1 MGLDTRVVIT
11 GVGVIASNGNS
22 APEFWDALTNGRSG
36 IDRITHF
43 DPSDYRCQIGGEVK
57 NFDPA
62 EYFGSSKEAR
72 GMDRFCHFALKA
84 ADEAIDMAGI
94 SADELD
100 PHRIGVLIG
109 SGIGGLKTLEE
120 ENEKLITKGPRRV
133 SPMLIP
139 KMIGDMSSGL
149 VSIRHGFRG
158 PNYTAVSACASGTHA
173 IGEAWWTIKRGDAD
187 IMITGGAE
195 AALTPVG
202 IAGFSSMRA
211 MSTRNDDPKAASR
224 PFDADRDGFVM
235 AEGSGV
241 LVLESLESALARGA
255 DIIAEFI
262 GYGATGDASHI
273 TAPASDGSGAARA
286 IEIALKHAGI
296 SKDEVTYIN
305 AHGTSTPLND
315 KFETL
320 AIKSV
325 FGDGAYK
332 IPVSSTKSMTGHSLG
347 TAGAWET
354 IACALAVKN
363 NVVPPTINYTTP
375 DPDCDLDYVP
385 NEAREVE
392 MNVALNINLGFGG
405 HNATGLVKKFK

>member
-1 MGLDTRVVIT
+1 MGFDRRVVIT
-11 GVGVIASNGNS
+11 GIGVIASNGNNVN
-22 APEFWDALTNGRSG
+22 EFWNALLAGKSG
-36 IDRITHF
+36 IDRI
-43 DPSDYRCQIGGEVK
+43 SL
-57 NFDPA
+57 FDPA
-62 EYFGSSKEAR
+62 EYRCQIAGEVKGFDVDEYFGRREAR

-84 ADEAIDMAGI
+84 ADEAIEMSGVSSDNY
-94 SADELD
+94 D

-120 ENEKLITKGPRRV
+120 NAEALVTKGPKRV

-158 PNYTAVSACASGTHA
+158 PNYTAVSACASGTHS

-195 AALTPVG
+195 AAITPVG
-202 IAGFSSMRA
+202 IAGFASMRA
-211 MSTRNDDPKAASR
+211 MSTRNDDPTAASR
-224 PFDADRDGFVM
+224 PFDMDRDGFVM
-235 AEGSGV
+235 AEGSGI
-241 LVLESLESALARGA
+241 LVLESLESAQARGA

-273 TAPASDGSGAARA
+273 TAPASDGSGASRA

-296 SKDEVTYIN
+296 DKSEVTYVN
-305 AHGTSTPLND
+305 AHGTSTPYND

-320 AIKSV
+320 AIKNV
-325 FGDGAYK
+325 FEDRAYK
-332 IPVSSTKSMTGHSLG
+332 IPVSSTKSMTGHALG

-354 IACALAVKN
+354 IVCALAVKN

-375 DPDCDLDYVP
+375 DPECDLDYVP
-385 NEAREVE
+385 NEARETP

-405 HNATGLVKKFK
+405 HNATGLIKKFV

>member
-1 MGLDTRVVIT
+1 MGFDRRVVIT
-11 GVGVIASNGNS
+11 GIGVVASNGNN
-22 APEFWDALTNGRSG
+22 ANEFWNALLTGKSG
-36 IDRITHF
+36 IDRITL
-43 DPSDYRCQIGGEVK
+43 
-57 NFDPA
+57 FDPA
-62 EYFGSSKEAR
+62 EYRCQIAGEVKGFDVDEYFGKREAR

-84 ADEAIDMAGI
+84 ADEAIEMAGI
-94 SADELD
+94 TSDNYD

-120 ENEKLITKGPRRV
+120 NAEALVTKGPKRV

-158 PNYTAVSACASGTHA
+158 PNYTAVSACASGTHS

-195 AALTPVG
+195 AAITPVG
-202 IAGFSSMRA
+202 IAGFASMRA
-211 MSTRNDDPKAASR
+211 MSTRNEDPTAASR
-224 PFDADRDGFVM
+224 PFDMDRDGFVM
-235 AEGSGV
+235 AEGSGI
-241 LVLESLESALARGA
+241 LVLESLESAQARGA

-273 TAPASDGSGAARA
+273 TAPASDGSGASRA
-286 IEIALKHAGI
+286 IEMALKHAGI
-296 SKDEVTYIN
+296 DRSEVTYVN
-305 AHGTSTPLND
+305 AHGTSTPYND

-320 AIKSV
+320 AIKNV
-325 FGDGAYK
+325 FGDRAYK
-332 IPVSSTKSMTGHSLG
+332 IPVSSTKSMTGHALG

-354 IACALAVKN
+354 IVCALAVKN

-375 DPDCDLDYVP
+375 DPECDLDYVP
-385 NEAREVE
+385 NEARETP

-405 HNATGLVKKFK
+405 HNATGLIKKFV

>member
-1 MGLDTRVVIT
+1 MGFDRRVVIT
-11 GVGVIASNGNS
+11 GIGVIASNGNNVN
-22 APEFWDALTNGRSG
+22 EFWDALKSGKSG
-36 IDRITHF
+36 IGRITHF
-43 DPSDYRCQIGGEVK
+43 DPAEYRCQIAGEVK
-57 NFDPA
+57 GFDVD
-62 EYFGSSKEAR
+62 EYFGKKEAR
-72 GMDRFCHFALKA
+72 GMDRFCHFAMKA
-84 ADEAIDMAGI
+84 ADEAIEMAGV
-94 SADELD
+94 SSDNYD

-120 ENEKLITKGPRRV
+120 NVESLITKGPKRV

-195 AALTPVG
+195 AAITPVG

-211 MSTRNDDPKAASR
+211 MSTRNDDPTTASR
-224 PFDADRDGFVM
+224 PFDQDRDGFVM

-241 LVLESLESALARGA
+241 LVLESLESAQARGA
-255 DIIAEFI
+255 EIIAEFI
-262 GYGATGDASHI
+262 GYGATGDATHI
-273 TAPASDGSGAARA
+273 TTPAADGSGASRA

-296 SKDEVTYIN
+296 DKDEVTYIN
-305 AHGTSTPLND
+305 AHGTSTPYND

-320 AIKSV
+320 AIKNV
-325 FGDGAYK
+325 FGDRAYK
-332 IPVSSTKSMTGHSLG
+332 IPVSSTKSMTGHALG

-375 DPDCDLDYVP
+375 DPECDLDYVP
-385 NEAREVE
+385 NEAREAD

-405 HNATGLVKKFK
+405 HNATGLVKKFV

>member
-1 MGLDTRVVIT
+1 MGLDKRVVIT
-11 GVGVIASNGNS
+11 GVGTIASNGNNTE
-22 APEFWDALTNGRSG
+22 EFWNSLQNGVSG
-36 IDRITHF
+36 VGRITAF
-43 DPSDYRCQIGGEVK
+43 DASEYRCQIAGEVK
-57 NFDPA
+57 GFDA
-62 EYFGSSKEAR
+62 DEYIGRKEAR
-72 GMDRFCHFALKA
+72 GMDRFCHFAVKA
-84 ADEAIDMAGI
+84 SDEAVAMAGI
-94 SADELD
+94 SADTMD

-109 SGIGGLKTLEE
+109 SGIGGLHTLETE
-120 ENEKLITKGPRRV
+120 ARKLFEKGPKRV

-187 IMITGGAE
+187 IMIAGGAE
-195 AALTPVG
+195 AAITPVG

-211 MSTRNDDPKAASR
+211 MSTRNDDPQAASR
-224 PFDADRDGFVM
+224 PFDKDRDGFVM
-235 AEGSGV
+235 AEGSGI
-241 LVLESLESALARGA
+241 LVLESLDSALARGA

-262 GYGATGDASHI
+262 GYGSTADASHI
-273 TAPASDGSGAARA
+273 TSPASDGSGATRA
-286 IEIALKHAGI
+286 IEMAIKHAGI
-296 SKDEVTYIN
+296 NKEQVTYIN
-305 AHGTSTPLND
+305 AHGTSTAMND

-320 AIKSV
+320 AIKNV
-325 FGDGAYK
+325 FGERAYK
-332 IPVSSTKSMTGHSLG
+332 IAVSSTKSMTGHALG

-354 IACALAVKN
+354 IVCALAAKH

-385 NEAREVE
+385 NEAREVN
-392 MNVALNINLGFGG
+392 MDVALNINLGFGG

>member
-1 MGLDTRVVIT
+1 MGLDKRVVIT
-11 GVGVIASNGNS
+11 GVGAIASNGNNIE
-22 APEFWDALTNGRSG
+22 EFWNSLQNGVSG
-36 IDRITHF
+36 IGRITAF
-43 DPSDYRCQIGGEVK
+43 DPSEYRCQIAGEVK
-57 NFDPA
+57 GFDVD
-62 EYFGSSKEAR
+62 EYIGKKEAR
-72 GMDRFCHFALKA
+72 GMDRFCHFAIKA
-84 ADEAIDMAGI
+84 SDEAVAMAGI
-94 SADELD
+94 STDEID

-109 SGIGGLKTLEE
+109 SGIGGLQTLEDE
-120 ENEKLITKGPRRV
+120 ARKLFEKGPKRV

-195 AALTPVG
+195 AAITPVG
-202 IAGFSSMRA
+202 IAGFASMRA
-211 MSTRNDDPKAASR
+211 MSTRNDDPQAASR
-224 PFDADRDGFVM
+224 PFDADRNGFVM

-241 LVLESLESALARGA
+241 LVLESLDSALSRGA
-255 DIIAEFI
+255 EIIAEFI
-262 GYGATGDASHI
+262 GYGATADASHI

-286 IEIALKHAGI
+286 IEMAMNHAGI

-325 FGDGAYK
+325 FGDRAYK

-354 IACALAVKN
+354 IVCALAAKN

-385 NEAREVE
+385 NEAREVD

>member
-1 MGLDTRVVIT
+1 MGLDKRVVIT
-11 GVGVIASNGNS
+11 GVGTIASNGNNTE
-22 APEFWDALTNGRSG
+22 EFWNSLQNGVSG
-36 IDRITHF
+36 VGRITAF
-43 DPSDYRCQIGGEVK
+43 DASEYRCQIAGEVK
-57 NFDPA
+57 GFDA
-62 EYFGSSKEAR
+62 DEYIGRREAR
-72 GMDRFCHFALKA
+72 GMDRFCHFAVKA
-84 ADEAIDMAGI
+84 SDEAVAMAGI
-94 SADELD
+94 SADTMD

-109 SGIGGLKTLEE
+109 SGIGGLHTLETE
-120 ENEKLITKGPRRV
+120 ARKLFEKGPKRV

-187 IMITGGAE
+187 IMIAGGAE
-195 AALTPVG
+195 AAITPVG

-211 MSTRNDDPKAASR
+211 MSTRNDDPQAASR
-224 PFDADRDGFVM
+224 PFDKDRDGFVM
-235 AEGSGV
+235 AEGSGI
-241 LVLESLESALARGA
+241 LVLESLDSALARGA

-262 GYGATGDASHI
+262 GYGSTADASHI
-273 TAPASDGSGAARA
+273 TSPASDGSGATRA
-286 IEIALKHAGI
+286 IEMAIKHAGI
-296 SKDEVTYIN
+296 NKEQVTYIN
-305 AHGTSTPLND
+305 AHGTSTAMND

-320 AIKSV
+320 AIKNV
-325 FGDGAYK
+325 FGERAYK
-332 IPVSSTKSMTGHSLG
+332 IAVSSTKSMTGHALG

-354 IACALAVKN
+354 IVCALAAKH

-385 NEAREVE
+385 NEAREVN
-392 MNVALNINLGFGG
+392 MDVALNINLGFGG

>member
-1 MGLDTRVVIT
+1 MGFDRRVVIT
-11 GVGVIASNGNS
+11 GIGVIASNGNS
-22 APEFWDALTNGRSG
+22 VPEFWSALQNGVSG
-36 IDRITHF
+36 IGRITSF
-43 DPSDYRCQIGGEVK
+43 DPAEYRCQIGGEVK

-62 EYFGSSKEAR
+62 EYLGDKEAR
-72 GMDRFCHFALKA
+72 GMDRFCQFAIKA
-84 ADEAIDMAGI
+84 ADEAIAMAGVN
-94 SADELD
+94 ADDLD
-100 PHRIGVLIG
+100 PHSIGVLIG
-109 SGIGGLKTLEE
+109 SGVGGLKTLEE
-120 ENEKLITKGPRRV
+120 ECEKLVTKGPRRV

-149 VSIRHGFRG
+149 VSIRHGFKG

-173 IGEAWWTIKRGDAD
+173 IGEAWWTIKRGDAE

-202 IAGFSSMRA
+202 VAGFSSMRA
-211 MSTRNDDPKAASR
+211 MSTRNDDPQAASR

-235 AEGSGV
+235 AEGSGI
-241 LVLESLESALARGA
+241 LVLESLESAQARGA
-255 DIIAEFI
+255 EIIAEFV

-286 IEIALKHAGI
+286 MKIALKHAGLDT
-296 SKDEVTYIN
+296 SAVSYIN

-320 AIKSV
+320 AIKTV
-325 FGDGAYK
+325 FGDQAYK

-354 IACALAVKN
+354 IVCALAVKN

-385 NEAREVE
+385 NTARETSVD
-392 MNVALNINLGFGG
+392 VALNINLGFGG
-405 HNATGLVKKFK
+405 HNATGIIKKFK

>member
-1 MGLDTRVVIT
+1 MGLNKRVVIT

-22 APEFWDALTNGRSG
+22 VDEFWNALQNGVSG
-36 IDRITHF
+36 IGRITHF
-43 DPSDYRCQIGGEVK
+43 DPSDYRCQIAGEVK
-57 NFDPA
+57 NFDAA
-62 EYFGSSKEAR
+62 EYLDRKEAKS
-72 GMDRFCHFALKA
+72 MDRFCHFAVKA
-84 ADEAIDMAGI
+84 SDEAVEMAGL
-94 SADELD
+94 SADDQD
-100 PHRIGVLIG
+100 PERIGVLIG
-109 SGIGGLKTLEE
+109 SGIGGLQTLE
-120 ENEKLITKGPRRV
+120 NEVANLINKGPKRV

-149 VSIRHGFRG
+149 VSIRHGFKG

-173 IGEAWWTIKRGDAD
+173 IGEAYWTIVRGDAD
-187 IMITGGAE
+187 IMVTGGAE
-195 AALTPVG
+195 AAITPVG
-202 IAGFSSMRA
+202 IAGFASMRA
-211 MSTRNDDPKAASR
+211 MSTRNDDPTTASR

-235 AEGSGV
+235 AEGSGI
-241 LVLESLESALARGA
+241 LILESLESAQARGA
-255 DIIAEFI
+255 NIIAEFV
-262 GYGATGDASHI
+262 GYGATADASHI
-273 TAPASDGSGAARA
+273 TAPASDGNGAARA
-286 IEIALKHAGI
+286 IEMAIKHAGI

-320 AIKSV
+320 AIKKV
-325 FGDGAYK
+325 FGDRAYK

-354 IACALAVKN
+354 IVCALAAKN

-385 NEAREVE
+385 NEAREVN

>member
-1 MGLDTRVVIT
+1 MGFDRRVVIT
-11 GVGVIASNGNS
+11 GIGVIASNGNNS
-22 APEFWDALTNGRSG
+22 NEFWNALLTGKSG
-36 IDRITHF
+36 IDRISLF
-43 DPSDYRCQIGGEVK
+43 DPSDYRCQIAGEVK
-57 NFDPA
+57 GFDVD
-62 EYFGSSKEAR
+62 EYFGKKEAR

-84 ADEAIDMAGI
+84 ADEAIEMAGVT
-94 SADELD
+94 SDNYD
-100 PHRIGVLIG
+100 PHRVGVLIG

-120 ENEKLITKGPRRV
+120 NAEALVTRGPKRV

-158 PNYTAVSACASGTHA
+158 PNYTAVSACASGTHS

-195 AALTPVG
+195 AAITPVG
-202 IAGFSSMRA
+202 IAGFASMRA
-211 MSTRNDDPKAASR
+211 MSTRNDDPTAASR
-224 PFDADRDGFVM
+224 PFDKDRDGFVM
-235 AEGSGV
+235 AEGSGI
-241 LVLESLESALARGA
+241 LVLESLESAQARGA

-273 TAPASDGSGAARA
+273 TAPASDGSGASRA
-286 IEIALKHAGI
+286 IEMALKHAGI
-296 SKDEVTYIN
+296 DRNDVTYVN
-305 AHGTSTPLND
+305 AHGTSTPYND

-320 AIKSV
+320 AIKNV

-332 IPVSSTKSMTGHSLG
+332 IPVSSTKSMTGHALG

-354 IACALAVKN
+354 IVCALAVKN
-363 NVVPPTINYTTP
+363 DVVPPTINYTTP

-385 NEAREVE
+385 NEARETP

-405 HNATGLVKKFK
+405 HNATGLIKKFV

>member
-62 EYFGSSKEAR
+62 EYFGSPKEAR

>member
-1 MGLDTRVVIT
+1 MGLDKRVVIT
-11 GVGVIASNGNS
+11 GVGVIASNGNNVN
-22 APEFWDALTNGRSG
+22 EFWNALQNGVSG
-36 IDRITHF
+36 IGRITHF
-43 DPSDYRCQIGGEVK
+43 DPSDYRCQIAGEVK
-57 NFDPA
+57 NFDAA
-62 EYFGSSKEAR
+62 EYLDRKEAKS
-72 GMDRFCHFALKA
+72 MDRFCHFAVKA
-84 ADEAIDMAGI
+84 SDEAVNMAGL
-94 SADELD
+94 SADEVD
-100 PHRIGVLIG
+100 PERVGVLIG
-109 SGIGGLKTLEE
+109 SGIGGLQTLE
-120 ENEKLITKGPRRV
+120 NEVANLINKGPKRV

-149 VSIRHGFRG
+149 VSIRHGFKG

-173 IGEAWWTIKRGDAD
+173 IGEAYWAIVRGDAD
-187 IMITGGAE
+187 IMVTGGAE
-195 AALTPVG
+195 AAITPVG
-202 IAGFSSMRA
+202 IAGFASMRA
-211 MSTRNDDPKAASR
+211 MSTRNDDPTTASR

-241 LVLESLESALARGA
+241 LILESLESAQARGA
-255 DIIAEFI
+255 EIIAEFI
-262 GYGATGDASHI
+262 GYGATADASHI

-286 IEIALKHAGI
+286 IEMAIKHAGI

-325 FGDGAYK
+325 FGDRAYK

-354 IACALAVKN
+354 ITCALAAKN

-375 DPDCDLDYVP
+375 DPNCDLDYVP
-385 NEAREVE
+385 NEAREVD
-392 MNVALNINLGFGG
+392 MKVALNINLGFGG

>member
-11 GVGVIASNGNS
+11 GVGVIASNGNDVN
-22 APEFWDALTNGRSG
+22 EFWNNLQNGVSG
-36 IDRITHF
+36 IGRITHF
-43 DPSDYRCQIGGEVK
+43 DPSDYRCQIAGEVK
-57 NFDPA
+57 NFDAA
-62 EYFGSSKEAR
+62 EYLDRKEAKS
-72 GMDRFCHFALKA
+72 MDRFCHFAVKA
-84 ADEAIDMAGI
+84 SDEAVAMAGI
-94 SADELD
+94 SSDELD
-100 PHRIGVLIG
+100 PERIGVLIG
-109 SGIGGLKTLEE
+109 SGIGGLLTLETE
-120 ENEKLITKGPRRV
+120 VANLINKGPKRV

-149 VSIRHGFRG
+149 VSIRHGFKG

-173 IGEAWWTIKRGDAD
+173 IGEAFWAIKRGDAD
-187 IMITGGAE
+187 IMVTGGAE
-195 AALTPVG
+195 AAITPVG
-202 IAGFSSMRA
+202 IAGFASMRA
-211 MSTRNDDPKAASR
+211 MSTRNDDPLTASR

-235 AEGSGV
+235 AEGSGI
-241 LVLESLESALARGA
+241 LILESLESAQARGA
-255 DIIAEFI
+255 EIIAEFI
-262 GYGATGDASHI
+262 GYGATADASHI

-286 IEIALKHAGI
+286 IEMAIKHAGI

-325 FGDGAYK
+325 FGDRAYK

-354 IACALAVKN
+354 IVCALAAKN

-375 DPDCDLDYVP
+375 DPNCDLDYVP
-385 NEAREVE
+385 NEAREVD

>member
-1 MGLDTRVVIT
+1 MGFDRRVVIT
-11 GVGVIASNGNS
+11 GIGVIASNGNNVT
-22 APEFWDALTNGRSG
+22 EFWDALKSGKSG
-36 IDRITHF
+36 IDRITGF
-43 DPSDYRCQIGGEVK
+43 DPSEYRCQIAGEVK
-57 NFDPA
+57 GFDID
-62 EYFGSSKEAR
+62 EYFGKKEAR

-84 ADEAIDMAGI
+84 ADEAIEMAGV
-94 SADELD
+94 SSDKTD

-120 ENEKLITKGPRRV
+120 NVESLIEKGPKRV

-195 AALTPVG
+195 AAITPVG
-202 IAGFSSMRA
+202 IAGFASMRA
-211 MSTRNDDPKAASR
+211 MSTRNEDPQAASR
-224 PFDADRDGFVM
+224 PFDQDRDGFVM
-235 AEGSGV
+235 AEGSGI
-241 LVLESLESALARGA
+241 LVLESLESAQARGA
-255 DIIAEFI
+255 EIIAEFI

-273 TAPASDGSGAARA
+273 TAPAADGSGASRA
-286 IEIALKHAGI
+286 IEMAIKHAGI
-296 SKDEVTYIN
+296 SKEDVTYIN
-305 AHGTSTPLND
+305 AHGTSTPYND

-320 AIKSV
+320 AIKNV
-325 FGDGAYK
+325 FGDRAYK
-332 IPVSSTKSMTGHSLG
+332 IPVSSTKSMTGHALG

-354 IACALAVKN
+354 ITCALAVKN

-385 NEAREVE
+385 NEAREAE

-405 HNATGLVKKFK
+405 HNATGLVKKFV

>member
-1 MGLDTRVVIT
+1 MGLDKRVVIT
-11 GVGVIASNGNS
+11 GVGVVASNGNNS
-22 APEFWDALTNGRSG
+22 EEFWNALKNGVSG
-36 IDRITHF
+36 IDRISLF

-57 NFDPA
+57 NFSA
-62 EYFGSSKEAR
+62 EEYLGRKEAR

-84 ADEAIDMAGI
+84 ADEAVAMAGI
-94 SADELD
+94 SADDQD

-109 SGIGGLKTLEE
+109 SGIGGLKTLED
-120 ENEKLITKGPRRV
+120 ENAKLIAKGPKRV

-187 IMITGGAE
+187 IMVTGGAE
-195 AALTPVG
+195 AAITPVG

-211 MSTRNDDPKAASR
+211 MSTRNDDPTAASR

-235 AEGSGV
+235 AEGSGI
-241 LVLESLESALARGA
+241 LVLESLESAQARGA
-255 DIIAEFI
+255 DIIAEFV

-286 IEIALKHAGI
+286 IKIALEHAGMDK
-296 SKDEVTYIN
+296 SEVTYIN

-320 AIKSV
+320 AIKTV
-325 FGDGAYK
+325 FGDNAYN

-363 NVVPPTINYTTP
+363 DVVPPTINYTTP
-375 DPDCDLDYVP
+375 DPNCDLDYVP
-385 NEAREVE
+385 NEAREVS
-392 MNVALNINLGFGG
+392 MNAALNINLGFGG
-405 HNATGLVKKFK
+405 HNATGLIKKFK

>member
-1 MGLDTRVVIT
+1 MGFDRRVVIT
-11 GVGVIASNGNS
+11 GIGVVASNGNN
-22 APEFWDALTNGRSG
+22 ANEFWNALLTGKSG
-36 IDRITHF
+36 IDRITL
-43 DPSDYRCQIGGEVK
+43 
-57 NFDPA
+57 FDPA
-62 EYFGSSKEAR
+62 EYRCQIAGEVKGFDVDEYFGKKEAR

-84 ADEAIDMAGI
+84 ADEAIEMAGI
-94 SADELD
+94 TSDNYD

-120 ENEKLITKGPRRV
+120 NAEALVTKGPKRV

-158 PNYTAVSACASGTHA
+158 PNYTAVSACASGTHS

-195 AALTPVG
+195 AAITPVG
-202 IAGFSSMRA
+202 IAGFASMRA
-211 MSTRNDDPKAASR
+211 MSTRNEDPTAASR
-224 PFDADRDGFVM
+224 PFDMDRDGFVM
-235 AEGSGV
+235 AEGSGI
-241 LVLESLESALARGA
+241 LVLESLESAQARGA

-273 TAPASDGSGAARA
+273 TAPASDGSGASRA
-286 IEIALKHAGI
+286 IEMALKHAGI
-296 SKDEVTYIN
+296 DRSEVTYVN
-305 AHGTSTPLND
+305 AHGTSTPYND

-320 AIKSV
+320 AIKNV
-325 FGDGAYK
+325 FGDRAYK
-332 IPVSSTKSMTGHSLG
+332 IPVSSTKSMTGHALG

-354 IACALAVKN
+354 IVCALAVKN

-375 DPDCDLDYVP
+375 DPECDLDYVP
-385 NEAREVE
+385 NEARETP

-405 HNATGLVKKFK
+405 HNATGLIKKFV

>member
-1 MGLDTRVVIT
+1 MGLDKRVVIT
-11 GVGVIASNGNS
+11 GVGAIASNGNNID
-22 APEFWDALTNGRSG
+22 EFWNALQNGVSG
-36 IDRITHF
+36 IGHITAF
-43 DPSDYRCQIGGEVK
+43 DASEYRCQIAGEVK
-57 NFDPA
+57 GFDA
-62 EYFGSSKEAR
+62 EEYIGKKEAR
-72 GMDRFCHFALKA
+72 GMDRFCHFAVKA
-84 ADEAIDMAGI
+84 SDEAVAMAGI
-94 SADELD
+94 STDDID

-109 SGIGGLKTLEE
+109 SGIGGLQTLEDE
-120 ENEKLITKGPRRV
+120 ARKLFEKGPKRV

-195 AALTPVG
+195 AAITPVG
-202 IAGFSSMRA
+202 IAGFASMRA
-211 MSTRNDDPKAASR
+211 MSTRNDDPLAASR
-224 PFDADRDGFVM
+224 PFDADRNGFVM

-241 LVLESLESALARGA
+241 LVLESLDSALARGA

-262 GYGATGDASHI
+262 GYGATADASHI

-286 IEIALKHAGI
+286 IEMAINHAGI

-325 FGDGAYK
+325 FGDRAYK

-354 IACALAVKN
+354 IVCALAAKN

-385 NEAREVE
+385 NEAREVD

>member
-1 MGLDTRVVIT
+1 
-11 GVGVIASNGNS
+11 
-22 APEFWDALTNGRSG
+22 
-36 IDRITHF
+36 
-43 DPSDYRCQIGGEVK
+43 
-57 NFDPA
+57 
-62 EYFGSSKEAR
+62 
-72 GMDRFCHFALKA
+72 
-84 ADEAIDMAGI
+84 
-94 SADELD
+94 
-100 PHRIGVLIG
+100 
-109 SGIGGLKTLEE
+109 
-120 ENEKLITKGPRRV
+120 
-133 SPMLIP
+133 MLIP

-149 VSIRHGFRG
+149 VSIRHGFKG

-173 IGEAWWTIKRGDAD
+173 IGEAFWAIKRGDAD
-187 IMITGGAE
+187 IMVTGGAE
-195 AALTPVG
+195 AAITPVG
-202 IAGFSSMRA
+202 IAGFASMRA
-211 MSTRNDDPKAASR
+211 MSTRNDDPLTASR

-235 AEGSGV
+235 AEGSGI
-241 LVLESLESALARGA
+241 LILESLESAQARGA
-255 DIIAEFI
+255 EIIAEFI
-262 GYGATGDASHI
+262 GYGATADASHI

-286 IEIALKHAGI
+286 IEMAIKHAGI

-325 FGDGAYK
+325 FGDRAYK

-354 IACALAVKN
+354 IVCALAAKN

-375 DPDCDLDYVP
+375 DPNCDLDYVP
-385 NEAREVE
+385 NEAREVD